1 MVIWEGKYFKLF
13 WILTNLIFTYMF
25 YQENIHLPPMADVTN
40 YYQLDGLKHKFS
52 LSHFW
57 KQEVPNQNHWAEIN
71 MTAGHTFSR
80 GSWGETVPRFFQVL
94 VVADILQLT
103 AASPQSLSS
112 HCLLFCLC
120 QVSFCFSLLDII
132 WPCI

>member
-1 MVIWEGKYFKLF
+1 
-13 WILTNLIFTYMF
+13 MF

-80 GSWGETVPRFFQVL
+80 GSWGETCLASFRFWWLLTFFN
-94 VVADILQLT
+94 LQLRHLSLCHHT
-103 AASPQSLSS
+103 AFSSVCVKSLSA
-112 HCLLFCLC
+112 
-120 QVSFCFSLLDII
+120 SLS
-132 WPCI
+132 